1 MGSRYENLEA
11 EYLKA
16 QNNAF
21 QVGMKLRGVRN
32 RKLSNSSFNAPKKWI
47 SYLFS
52 RKNTN
57 NNREKRRANLLAKI
71 EHNNNWTNK
80 WSAYQQNEATFLKYK
95 ELYDPVKYNFDQ
107 HHDITKALTYPG
119 GDELAA
125 LIKRYEDLG
134 GIFVNAEII
143 EHYPEAPTIVPAY
156 ISIHG
161 DKIYRGD
168 WASSFDYYK
177 IHTLKRAEGARH
189 LLPLQRGG
197 HRRTQKRK
205 VSRTL
210 YQ

>member
-1 MGSRYENLEA
+1 MGTRYENLEA

-32 RKLSNSSFNAPKKWI
+32 RKLSNSSFNAPKKWY

-52 RKNTN
+52 RKNTT
-57 NNREKRRANLLAKI
+57 NREKRRANLLAKI

-80 WSAYQQNEATFLKYK
+80 WSAFQQNEATFLQYK
-95 ELYDPVKYNFDQ
+95 KLYEPVKHNFDQ
-107 HHDITKALTYPG
+107 HYDITKALTYPG

-143 EHYPEAPTIVPAY
+143 ENYPEAPTIVPAY
-156 ISIHG
+156 ILIHG
-161 DKIYRGD
+161 HKIYRD
-168 WASSFDYYK
+168 NWASSFNYYK
-177 IHTLKRAEGARH
+177 IHTLKRAEGTRH
-189 LLPLQRGG
+189 LLSQPRGG
-197 HRRTQKRK
+197 RRRTLK
-205 VSRTL
+205 VNKKL

>member
-16 QNNAF
+16 QDNAF

-32 RKLSNSSFNAPKKWI
+32 RKLSNSSFNAPKKWY
-47 SYLFS
+47 SELFS
-52 RKNTN
+52 RKNTT
-57 NNREKRRANLLAKI
+57 NREKRRANLLAKI

-80 WSAYQQNEATFLKYK
+80 WSAFQQNERTFLQYK
-95 ELYDPVKYNFDQ
+95 KLYEPVKNNFDQ

-134 GIFVNAEII
+134 GIFVNAEIL
-143 EHYPEAPTIVPAY
+143 ENYPEAPTIVPAY
-156 ISIHG
+156 ILIHG
-161 DKIYRGD
+161 DKIYRGN

-177 IHTLKRAEGARH
+177 KHTLKRHEGARY
-189 LLPLQRGG
+189 LPALSRGG
-197 HRRTQKRK
+197 RRTQKRK
-205 VSRTL
+205 GSKTL